1 MGKLKKVYDA
11 VYLAQSADGVHS
23 AELCIDFS
31 DYPNGNTVHIN
42 KLHKQRFENQWV
54 GKNAV
59 CWIGHDVRVKSYL

>member
-1 MGKLKKVYDA
+1 MMPFTLHRALKPG
-11 VYLAQSADGVHS
+11 LTDGVHS